1 MKTILLTGS
10 GGFIGKNLKF
20 YLEKSYELL
29 TPRSFELDLRD
40 ANAVDSYFKT
50 HKIDSVIH
58 CASVGGARGIADS
71 NSTVDD
77 NLKMVDNLLNA
88 KDSQT
93 KVILFGSGAMY
104 DKSQP
109 ISKMKESELGE
120 RIPNDLYGMSK
131 LLIAQK
137 IKDRKDVVCLNIFA
151 CYGYG
156 EKETRFP
163 SYAINQVIKGE
174 DITINQNVKFD
185 YLFVEDM
192 CKIVENFLV
201 NIPESN
207 IINITP
213 TESVTL
219 SEIAEIV
226 SEFGEKKVN
235 IKIENQIMNNEYTG
249 DNSILLKN
257 YPIKFTDI
265 KTGLRK
271 LYNYNLNKQE
281 I

>member
-137 IKDRKDVVCLNIFA
+137 IKDRKEKNPWIGSFQNF
-151 CYGYG
+151 CYTAICPR
-156 EKETRFP
+156 TRF
-163 SYAINQVIKGE
+163 
-174 DITINQNVKFD
+174 
-185 YLFVEDM
+185 
-192 CKIVENFLV
+192 
-201 NIPESN
+201 
-207 IINITP
+207 
-213 TESVTL
+213 
-219 SEIAEIV
+219 
-226 SEFGEKKVN
+226 
-235 IKIENQIMNNEYTG
+235 
-249 DNSILLKN
+249 
-257 YPIKFTDI
+257 
-265 KTGLRK
+265 
-271 LYNYNLNKQE
+271 
-281 I
+281 